1 METKQDRQGA
11 DGSKCFAPGGK
22 LGVLGGGQLGRMLAQ
37 AAMRLGYRVNVLEP
51 EADCPTAQV
60 GARAIPAA
68 YGDPAAL
75 RELAESSDCV
85 TFEFENIPSAALEK
99 IEALTEVR
107 PGRAVL
113 HVCQNREREKN
124 FLRTNGF
131 PCAEF
136 RVVHSLAELEAALA
150 EMAGPWVLK
159 TADFGYDGKGQVK
172 ITDASRAAAAWESF
186 GGERGVLERWIAFS
200 AELSV
205 VCARSVSGEIRAFP
219 AAENIHRN
227 HILDVSLVPGR
238 FSAGILA
245 RADELARRLVEKL
258 GVVGLLAVELFLTK
272 DGELLVNELAPRPHN
287 SGHYTLDATAVSQFE
302 QHVRAICGLP
312 LGSTEL
318 RSPAVMVNLLGDLW
332 QDQTPPDW
340 TPVFATPGA
349 SLHLYGKAQ
358 ARPGRKMG
366 HFNVCADSLDEA
378 ISRAN
383 QLRMQIGLPEF

>member
-1 METKQDRQGA
+1 
-11 DGSKCFAPGGK
+11 
-22 LGVLGGGQLGRMLAQ
+22 
-37 AAMRLGYRVNVLEP
+37 
-51 EADCPTAQV
+51 
-60 GARAIPAA
+60 
-68 YGDPAAL
+68 
-75 RELAESSDCV
+75 
-85 TFEFENIPSAALEK
+85 
-99 IEALTEVR
+99 
-107 PGRAVL
+107 
-113 HVCQNREREKN
+113 
-124 FLRTNGF
+124 
-131 PCAEF
+131 
-136 RVVHSLAELEAALA
+136 
-150 EMAGPWVLK
+150 
-159 TADFGYDGKGQVK
+159 
-172 ITDASRAAAAWESF
+172 
-186 GGERGVLERWIAFS
+186 VLERWIAFS